1 MRYGKTRNFAVA
13 LAVPALAAL
22 LSTTDA
28 SAQAGPPPDSGR
40 AATAIRQLAQLTTA
54 SPRGWIGVKIQSVTE
69 EVASALGLARASGAL
84 VAEVEPG
91 GPAANAGLRAGDVIL
106 KLDAHNIADYRDL
119 PPVVASAEVGR
130 TVGLVVLR
138 NGREQTI
145 RVAVAASPA
154 PPAAAVRQDPI
165 AGTAALLGLT
175 VEQRSDGLAITKIA
189 PGSGA
194 DNRGLKVGEFIV
206 AVGTETVK
214 TPQDLFSSVS
224 ALKAQ
229 GRKAALLRIAG
240 NAGQGRF
247 VAIPYAATSGATPVR
262 PAPDDLRDLG
272 KLD

>member
-91 GPAANAGLRAGDVIL
+91 GPAANAGLRAG
-106 KLDAHNIADYRDL
+106 
-119 PPVVASAEVGR
+119 
-130 TVGLVVLR
+130 
-138 NGREQTI
+138 GREQTI
-145 RVAVAASPA
+145 RVAVAGSPA

-165 AGTAALLGLT
+165 AGAAALLGLT